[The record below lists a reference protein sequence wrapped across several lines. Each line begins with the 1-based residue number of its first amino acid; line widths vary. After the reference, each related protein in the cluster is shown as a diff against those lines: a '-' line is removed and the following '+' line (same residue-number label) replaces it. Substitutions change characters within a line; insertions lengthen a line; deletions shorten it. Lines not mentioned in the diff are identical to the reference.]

1 MFCEGDA
8 AYLLERARPL
18 LGTMVMIRIP
28 GDPGS
33 DKAGI
38 DAQSIRDAVAA
49 AFGVIERIGC
59 VMSAHRSD
67 SDLAR
72 LARALPGSLATVDR
86 HTVRVL
92 RLAKYWHAASRGAFD
107 PVAAARQLAAR
118 GMRPAFDGVP
128 ADPGA
133 ALHDIEILS
142 DSVVKLEAPLQLD
155 FGGIAKG
162 YAVDQAIETLRR
174 RGVGTGLVNA
184 GGDLRAFGLH
194 EWAVEARSCVS
205 RSRTVRLEG
214 LRSLTA
220 GALASS
226 EAAPSSAEFV
236 WTLRRAGVKPW
247 KSCTVFAPD
256 CATADALTKWGLQ
269 APPGS
274 MRLHR
279 VARMH
284 KARLWRN

>member
-1 MFCEGDA
+1 MAREGDA
-8 AYLLERARPL
+8 AHLLERARPL

-28 GDPGS
+28 RDPGS
-33 DKAGI
+33 DKA
-38 DAQSIRDAVAA
+38 DFDVQSIRDAVAA
-49 AFGVIERIGC
+49 AFGVIERIGR
-59 VMSAHRSD
+59 VMSAHRAD

-92 RLAKYWHAASRGAFD
+92 HLAKYWHASSRGAFD
-107 PVAAARQLAAR
+107 PVAAARQLTAR

-133 ALHDIEILS
+133 TLDDIEILS
-142 DSVVKLEAPLQLD
+142 DSVIKLEAPLQLD
-155 FGGIAKG
+155 LGGIAKG
-162 YAVDQAIETLRR
+162 YAVDQAVETLRG
-174 RGVGTGLVNA
+174 RGVGAGLVNA

-194 EWAVEARSCVS
+194 HWPVEARSCVS

-236 WTLRRAGVKPW
+236 WTVRRTGGKPW

>member
-1 MFCEGDA
+1 
-8 AYLLERARPL
+8 
-18 LGTMVMIRIP
+18 MVMIRIAR
-28 GDPGS
+28 DPGS

-38 DAQSIRDAVAA
+38 DVQFIRDAVAA
-49 AFGVIERIGC
+49 AFGVIERIGR
-59 VMSAHRSD
+59 VMSAHRID

-72 LARALPGSLATVDR
+72 LARAFPGSLATVDR

-92 RLAKYWHAASRGAFD
+92 RLAKYWHASSRGAFD

-118 GMRPAFDGVP
+118 GMRPAFEGVP
-128 ADPGA
+128 AEPGA
-133 ALHDIEILS
+133 TLHDIEFLS
-142 DSVVKLEAPLQLD
+142 DSVVRLEAPLQLD
-155 FGGIAKG
+155 LGGIAKG
-162 YAVDQAIETLRR
+162 YAVDEAVEILRG
-174 RGVGTGLVNA
+174 RGIGAGLVNA

-194 EWAVEARSCVS
+194 DWPVEARSCLS
-205 RSRTVRLEG
+205 RSRTVRLKG

-236 WTLRRAGVKPW
+236 WTLRRTGVKPW

-269 APPGS
+269 AHPES
-274 MRLHR
+274 VRLHR
-279 VARMH
+279 FARMH
-284 KARLWRN
+284 KARLWRS